1 MREEM
6 LIHGYVLR
14 IAVVRHRWRI
24 SLFDPVGG
32 EVRTFDSFLA
42 LSVFLERSSTLP
54 QSTRAPSTARRAVDG
69 GEP

>member
-24 SLFDPVGG
+24 SLFNPLGG
-32 EVRTFDSFLA
+32 EVRTFDSFLT
-42 LSVFLERSSTLP
+42 LSAFLERSSTLP
-54 QSTRAPSTARRAVDG
+54 PSTRTPSRVRRAVDG

>member
-24 SLFDPVGG
+24 SPFHPVGG
-32 EVRTFDSFLA
+32 EVRTFASFLA